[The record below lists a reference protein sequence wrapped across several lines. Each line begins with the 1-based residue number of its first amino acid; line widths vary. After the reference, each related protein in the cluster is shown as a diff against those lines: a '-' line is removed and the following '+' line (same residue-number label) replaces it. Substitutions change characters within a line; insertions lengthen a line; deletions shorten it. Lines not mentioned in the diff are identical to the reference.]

1 MASLDAPQVDAI
13 YADMI
18 TQQMLSRDL
27 RPNVRGIE
35 NVVNIAYEKG
45 GSGVESARGHLD
57 RPELSGAGQPLNVP
71 LVAWHN

>member
-1 MASLDAPQVDAI
+1 
-13 YADMI
+13 MI

-45 GSGVESARGHLD
+45 GLESKPPVD
-57 RPELSGAGQPLNVP
+57 TWIDLSYLERASR
-71 LVAWHN
+71 